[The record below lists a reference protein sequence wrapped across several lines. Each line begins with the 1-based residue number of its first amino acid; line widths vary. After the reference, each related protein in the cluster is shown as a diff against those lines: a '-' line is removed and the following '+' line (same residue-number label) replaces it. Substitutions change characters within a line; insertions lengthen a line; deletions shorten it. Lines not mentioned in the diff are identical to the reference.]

1 MTDNKNAVK
10 NLAEVI
16 CERSEVI
23 AELIVACVS
32 AVKTSSYVV
41 TDASDTNKEGCDIAN
56 PVVSSEEVKPKKKK
70 VSSTRKERE
79 EAEVL
84 PEEITEESLAEV
96 SYNGLKKLAKDLGV
110 SASGDRETLTANIL
124 ASVSEE
130 EVEEEEDSDEEVTSS
145 EEEIEDAEFSEE
157 EEDEDED
164 NEEEEDS
171 LAEQIEQATKDM
183 TVEELAD
190 LLVSYKL
197 PAKGK
202 RQALIDA
209 IIKGVED
216 GIIEFNTGDDVDEDE
231 DELNDPSIAGE
242 SVEMGETPEEE
253 VEEVQREF
261 YGLPE
266 KIRKHKYAFEREDHV
281 RVPISLAPTHIN
293 LKYVQNFDI
302 ATLEASYQLFLGDA
316 YGSSQA
322 KKCID
327 DLKGACKDSKSLKVN
342 KIKDSPAKFKTAMER
357 LSCLFTYDIDLKKIN

>member
-23 AELIVACVS
+23 AELIVACVT
-32 AVKTSSYVV
+32 AVKTSSYVA
-41 TDASDTNKEGCDIAN
+41 TDASDTNNEGCAMVKQAV
-56 PVVSSEEVKPKKKK
+56 PEEPATEEEVVEVKPKKKK

-124 ASVSEE
+124 ASVSED
-130 EVEEEEDSDEEVTSS
+130 EVEDEEDSDEEVTSS

-157 EEDEDED
+157 D
-164 NEEEEDS
+164 EEEEDS

-216 GIIEFNTGDDVDEDE
+216 GIIEFNTGDDVDEE
-231 DELNDPSIAGE
+231 DEEEEEIDDAE
-242 SVEMGETPEEE
+242 TVEEEE
-253 VEEVQREF
+253 VDEEEVDDSPRGKAVQELKDSIEAEF
-261 YGLPE
+261 EEGS
-266 KIRKHKYAFEREDHV
+266 ISRKDLITYINKRMGTKNRMKTVDDADLLAKYCE
-281 RVPISLAPTHIN
+281 L
-293 LKYVQNFDI
+293 Q
-302 ATLEASYQLFLGDA
+302 ATL
-316 YGSSQA
+316 
-322 KKCID
+322 ID
-327 DLKGACKDSKSLKVN
+327 DEGDLHEEKEPYVLNDEYHCCGEVLQKDEDGDLVCP
-342 KIKDSPAKFKTAMER
+342 ICGT
-357 LSCLFTYDIDLKKIN
+357 CYDGEE

>member
-41 TDASDTNKEGCDIAN
+41 TDASDTNKEGCDIVN
-56 PVVSSEEVKPKKKK
+56 PVVSSEEVKPKKKN
-70 VSSTRKERE
+70 STRKERE

-84 PEEITEESLAEV
+84 PEEITEESLSEV

-124 ASVSEE
+124 ASVSED

-157 EEDEDED
+157 EDED

-202 RQALIDA
+202 RQALIDT

-216 GIIEFNTGDDVDEDE
+216 GIIEFNTGDDVDEEE
-231 DELNDPSIAGE
+231 DEEEEEIDDA
-242 SVEMGETPEEE
+242 ETVEEE
-253 VEEVQREF
+253 VDEEEVDDSPRGKAVQELKDSIEAEF
-261 YGLPE
+261 EEGS
-266 KIRKHKYAFEREDHV
+266 ISRKDLITYINKRMGTKNRMKTVDDADLLAKYCE
-281 RVPISLAPTHIN
+281 L
-293 LKYVQNFDI
+293 Q
-302 ATLEASYQLFLGDA
+302 ATL
-316 YGSSQA
+316 
-322 KKCID
+322 ID
-327 DLKGACKDSKSLKVN
+327 DDGDLHEEKEPYVLNDEYHCCGEVLQKDEDGDLVCP
-342 KIKDSPAKFKTAMER
+342 ICGT
-357 LSCLFTYDIDLKKIN
+357 CYDGEE

>member
-32 AVKTSSYVV
+32 AVKTSSYVA
-41 TDASDTNKEGCDIAN
+41 TDARDAKDEGCAMVKQAVDVSVE
-56 PVVSSEEVKPKKKK
+56 PVEVEEVKPKKKK
-70 VSSTRKERE
+70 VTRKERE

-84 PEEITEESLAEV
+84 PDEITEESLAEI
-96 SYNGLKKLAKDLGV
+96 SYNGLKKLAKDLGI

-130 EVEEEEDSDEEVTSS
+130 EEEVEGSDEDTSS
-145 EEEIEDAEFSEE
+145 EEEIEDAEFSED
-157 EEDEDED
+157 DEDS
-164 NEEEEDS
+164 EEEEES

-216 GIIEFNTGDDVDEDE
+216 GIIEFNTGDDVDDE
-231 DELNDPSIAGE
+231 EEEEETDE
-242 SVEMGETPEEE
+242 ETTEEE
-253 VEEVQREF
+253 VDEEEVDDSPRGKAVQELTDSIEAEF
-261 YGLPE
+261 EEGS
-266 KIRKHKYAFEREDHV
+266 ISRKDLITYINKRMGTKNRMKTVDDADLLAKYCE
-281 RVPISLAPTHIN
+281 L
-293 LKYVQNFDI
+293 Q
-302 ATLEASYQLFLGDA
+302 ATL
-316 YGSSQA
+316 
-322 KKCID
+322 ID
-327 DLKGACKDSKSLKVN
+327 DEGDLHEEKEPYVLNGEYHCCGEVLEKDEDGDLVCP
-342 KIKDSPAKFKTAMER
+342 ICGT
-357 LSCLFTYDIDLKKIN
+357 CYDGEE

>member
-41 TDASDTNKEGCDIAN
+41 TDASDTSKEGCDIAN

-124 ASVSEE
+124 ASVSED

-157 EEDEDED
+157 EEDED
-164 NEEEEDS
+164 NEEEKDS

-216 GIIEFNTGDDVDEDE
+216 GIIEFNTGDDVDEEE
-231 DELNDPSIAGE
+231 DEEEEEIDDA
-242 SVEMGETPEEE
+242 ETVEEE
-253 VEEVQREF
+253 VDEEVDDSPRGKAVQDLKDSIEAEF
-261 YGLPE
+261 EEGS
-266 KIRKHKYAFEREDHV
+266 ISRKDLITYINKRMGTKNRMKTVDDADLLAKYCE
-281 RVPISLAPTHIN
+281 L
-293 LKYVQNFDI
+293 Q
-302 ATLEASYQLFLGDA
+302 ATL
-316 YGSSQA
+316 
-322 KKCID
+322 ID
-327 DLKGACKDSKSLKVN
+327 DEGDLHEEKEPYVLNGEYHCCGEALQKDEDGDLVCP
-342 KIKDSPAKFKTAMER
+342 ICGT
-357 LSCLFTYDIDLKKIN
+357 CYDGEE

>member
-41 TDASDTNKEGCDIAN
+41 MDASDTNKEGCDIAN

-84 PEEITEESLAEV
+84 PEDITEESLAEV

-124 ASVSEE
+124 ASVSED
-130 EVEEEEDSDEEVTSS
+130 EVEEDEEDSEEEVTSN

-157 EEDEDED
+157 DED
-164 NEEEEDS
+164 NEDEEEEDS

-216 GIIEFNTGDDVDEDE
+216 GIIEFNTGDDVDEE
-231 DELNDPSIAGE
+231 DEEEEEIEDA
-242 SVEMGETPEEE
+242 ETVEEE
-253 VEEVQREF
+253 VDEEEVDDSPRGKAVQELKDSIEAEF
-261 YGLPE
+261 EEGS
-266 KIRKHKYAFEREDHV
+266 ISRKDLITYINKRMGTKNRMKTVDDADLLAKYCE
-281 RVPISLAPTHIN
+281 L
-293 LKYVQNFDI
+293 Q
-302 ATLEASYQLFLGDA
+302 ATL
-316 YGSSQA
+316 
-322 KKCID
+322 ID
-327 DLKGACKDSKSLKVN
+327 DEGDLHEEKEPYVLNDEYHCCGEVLQKDEDGDLVCP
-342 KIKDSPAKFKTAMER
+342 ICGT
-357 LSCLFTYDIDLKKIN
+357 CYDGEE

>member
-32 AVKTSSYVV
+32 AVKTSTYVGEDCAKIKQAV
-41 TDASDTNKEGCDIAN
+41 PEES
-56 PVVSSEEVKPKKKK
+56 VEEVKTKKKK

-84 PEEITEESLAEV
+84 PEDITEESLAEV
-96 SYNGLKKLAKDLGV
+96 SYNGLKKLAKDLGI

-130 EVEEEEDSDEEVTSS
+130 EEEAEEDSEEEVTSDS
-145 EEEIEDAEFSEE
+145 EEEIEDADFSE
-157 EEDEDED
+157 DD
-164 NEEEEDS
+164 EEEDS
-171 LAEQIEQATKDM
+171 LAEQVEQATKDM

-216 GIIEFNTGDDVDEDE
+216 GIIEFNTGDEVDDEDE
-231 DELNDPSIAGE
+231 EEEADE
-242 SVEMGETPEEE
+242 ETTEEE
-253 VEEVQREF
+253 VDQHKILQILLKQKLKKVLF
-261 YGLPE
+261 PE
-266 KIRKHKYAFEREDHV
+266 KI
-281 RVPISLAPTHIN
+281 
-293 LKYVQNFDI
+293 
-302 ATLEASYQLFLGDA
+302 
-316 YGSSQA
+316 
-322 KKCID
+322 
-327 DLKGACKDSKSLKVN
+327 
-342 KIKDSPAKFKTAMER
+342 
-357 LSCLFTYDIDLKKIN
+357 

>member
-56 PVVSSEEVKPKKKK
+56 PFVSSEEVKPKKKK

-124 ASVSEE
+124 ASVSED
-130 EVEEEEDSDEEVTSS
+130 EVEEEEEVTSS
-145 EEEIEDAEFSEE
+145 EEEIEDAEFSE

-216 GIIEFNTGDDVDEDE
+216 GIIEFNTGDDVDEEEEEID
-231 DELNDPSIAGE
+231 DA
-242 SVEMGETPEEE
+242 ETVEEE
-253 VEEVQREF
+253 VDEEEVDDSPRGKAVQELKDSIEAEF
-261 YGLPE
+261 EEGS
-266 KIRKHKYAFEREDHV
+266 ISRKDLITYINKRMGTKNRMKTVDDADLLAKYCE
-281 RVPISLAPTHIN
+281 L
-293 LKYVQNFDI
+293 Q
-302 ATLEASYQLFLGDA
+302 ATL
-316 YGSSQA
+316 
-322 KKCID
+322 ID
-327 DLKGACKDSKSLKVN
+327 DEGDLHEEKEPYVLNDEYHCCGEVLQKDEEGDLVCP
-342 KIKDSPAKFKTAMER
+342 ICGT
-357 LSCLFTYDIDLKKIN
+357 CYDGEE

>member
-32 AVKTSSYVV
+32 AVKTSSYVA
-41 TDASDTNKEGCDIAN
+41 TDASDTNNEGCARVKVKQDV

-124 ASVSEE
+124 ASVSED
-130 EVEEEEDSDEEVTSS
+130 EVEEEEDSEEEVTSS

-157 EEDEDED
+157 DED
-164 NEEEEDS
+164 NEEEEEEEDS

-216 GIIEFNTGDDVDEDE
+216 GIIEFNTGDEDEEDE
-231 DELNDPSIAGE
+231 DD
-242 SVEMGETPEEE
+242 EEE
-253 VEEVQREF
+253 IDEVTEEVDDEEEEEDDSPRGKAVQDLKDSIEAEF
-261 YGLPE
+261 EEGS
-266 KIRKHKYAFEREDHV
+266 ISRKDLITYINKRMGTKNRMKTVDDADLLAKYCE
-281 RVPISLAPTHIN
+281 L
-293 LKYVQNFDI
+293 Q
-302 ATLEASYQLFLGDA
+302 ATL
-316 YGSSQA
+316 
-322 KKCID
+322 ID
-327 DLKGACKDSKSLKVN
+327 DEGDLHEEKEPYVLNGEYHCCGEALQKDEDGDLVCP
-342 KIKDSPAKFKTAMER
+342 ICGT
-357 LSCLFTYDIDLKKIN
+357 CYDGEE

>member
-41 TDASDTNKEGCDIAN
+41 TDASDTNKEGCAM
-56 PVVSSEEVKPKKKK
+56 VKQAVSEEPATDEEVEEVKPKKKK

-124 ASVSEE
+124 ASVSED
-130 EVEEEEDSDEEVTSS
+130 EVEDEEDSEEEVTSS

-157 EEDEDED
+157 D
-164 NEEEEDS
+164 EEEEDS

-216 GIIEFNTGDDVDEDE
+216 GIIEFNTGDDVDEEEDE
-231 DELNDPSIAGE
+231 DD
-242 SVEMGETPEEE
+242 EEE
-253 VEEVQREF
+253 TDDEVTEDVEDEEEIDDSPRGKAVQDLKDSIEAEF
-261 YGLPE
+261 EEGS
-266 KIRKHKYAFEREDHV
+266 ISRKDLITYINKRMGTKNRMKTVDDADLLAKYCE
-281 RVPISLAPTHIN
+281 L
-293 LKYVQNFDI
+293 Q
-302 ATLEASYQLFLGDA
+302 ATL
-316 YGSSQA
+316 
-322 KKCID
+322 ID
-327 DLKGACKDSKSLKVN
+327 DEGDLHEEKEPYVLNGEYHCCGEALQKDEDGDLVCP
-342 KIKDSPAKFKTAMER
+342 ICGT
-357 LSCLFTYDIDLKKIN
+357 CYDGEE

>member
-32 AVKTSSYVV
+32 AVKTSTYVGEDCAKIKQAV
-41 TDASDTNKEGCDIAN
+41 PEES
-56 PVVSSEEVKPKKKK
+56 VEEVKTKKKK

-96 SYNGLKKLAKDLGV
+96 SYNGLKKLAKDLGI

-130 EVEEEEDSDEEVTSS
+130 AEEDSEEEVTSDS
-145 EEEIEDAEFSEE
+145 EEEIEDADFSE
-157 EEDEDED
+157 DD
-164 NEEEEDS
+164 EEEDS
-171 LAEQIEQATKDM
+171 LAEQVEQATKDM

-216 GIIEFNTGDDVDEDE
+216 GIIEFNTGDDVDDE
-231 DELNDPSIAGE
+231 EEEEETDE
-242 SVEMGETPEEE
+242 ETAEEEE
-253 VEEVQREF
+253 VDEEEVDDSPRGKAVQELKDSIEAEF
-261 YGLPE
+261 EEGS
-266 KIRKHKYAFEREDHV
+266 ISRKDLITYINKRMGTKNRMKTTDDADLLAKYCE
-281 RVPISLAPTHIN
+281 L
-293 LKYVQNFDI
+293 Q
-302 ATLEASYQLFLGDA
+302 ATL
-316 YGSSQA
+316 
-322 KKCID
+322 ID
-327 DLKGACKDSKSLKVN
+327 DEGDLHEEKEPYVLNGEYHCCGEALQKDEDDDLVCP
-342 KIKDSPAKFKTAMER
+342 ICGT
-357 LSCLFTYDIDLKKIN
+357 CYDGE